1 MVPGKSPSRAGASN
15 PLDRRAPVMTRATE
29 AEKARLNETFADL
42 CRIISPFG
50 HERACADRVAA
61 DLRQM
66 GLEVVE
72 DDAAEAA
79 GAECGNLLAR
89 VPGTGPRSILLCA
102 HLDTVAVNGAVEPVV
117 EDGGWINAHE
127 AILGAD
133 NKAAV
138 AVMLELARRRV
149 AEAGPVGLELLFTVS
164 EENALAGAK
173 AFDPS
178 VLSSDF
184 GYVFDHASPIGE
196 VVLASP
202 TYFRVTAEFRGRAAH
217 AGIRPEDGRSAILA
231 AARAVATMPH
241 GRIDADTTANVGSI
255 QGGVGSTNVVAERCQ
270 FLAEARSLSREKAE
284 ETVADMIDAI
294 QEAASGTEC
303 DVDLTCEKLFD
314 GYRTRSTAPAVL
326 AAEAALRACGHEPT
340 RIVTGGGSDANALMT
355 AGFNTVVNLANGTE
369 RNHEPTERVA
379 VSALEDMLD
388 VALALLDT
396 AADA

>member
-1 MVPGKSPSRAGASN
+1 MTPAS
-15 PLDRRAPVMTRATE
+15 E
-29 AEKARLNETFADL
+29 GEKARLNQTFADL
-42 CRIISPFG
+42 CRIVSPFG
-50 HERACADRVAA
+50 FEKACAERVA
-61 DLRQM
+61 DELRGM
-66 GLEVVE
+66 GLEVHE

-89 VPGTGPRSILLCA
+89 VAGRTERSILLCA
-102 HLDTVAVNGAVEPVV
+102 HLDTVAVTGDIEPVV
-117 EDGGWINAHE
+117 EDGGWVNAHD

-138 AVMLELARRRV
+138 AVMLEVARRC
-149 AEAGPVGLELLFTVS
+149 AQEPGPVGLELLFTVS

-173 AFDPS
+173 AFDAS
-178 VLSSDF
+178 KLRSDF

-196 VVLASP
+196 VIVASP
-202 TYFRVTAEFRGRAAH
+202 TYFRIAADFHGKAAH

-231 AARAVATMPH
+231 AARAIAAMPS
-241 GRIDADTTANVGSI
+241 GRLDPETTANVGSVT
-255 QGGVGSTNVVAERCQ
+255 GGVGSTNVVAERCH
-270 FLAEARSLSREKAE
+270 FLAEARSLDRDKAE
-284 ETVADMIDAI
+284 QTVGEMIDAI
-294 QEAASGTEC
+294 HEAASATEC

-314 GYRTRSTAPAVL
+314 GYRTRPSTPAVV
-326 AAEAALRACGHEPT
+326 AAEEALRRCGHEPR
-340 RIVTGGGSDANALMT
+340 RIVTGGGSDANAMQT
-355 AGFNTVVNLANGTE
+355 QGFACVNLANGTE